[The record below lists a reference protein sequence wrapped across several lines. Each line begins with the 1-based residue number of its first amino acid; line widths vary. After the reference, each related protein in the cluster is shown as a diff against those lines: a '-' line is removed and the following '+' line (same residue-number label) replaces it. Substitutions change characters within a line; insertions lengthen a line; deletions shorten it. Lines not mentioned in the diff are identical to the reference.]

1 MCYLLHVAIHI
12 MYELQFVAFMFAV
25 LLADLSMFS
34 LHCSRKSRRGEI
46 LVTWQHH

>member
-25 LLADLSMFS
+25 LLADLSMF
-34 LHCSRKSRRGEI
+34 HCTVPENLEEVKF
-46 LVTWQHH
+46 W